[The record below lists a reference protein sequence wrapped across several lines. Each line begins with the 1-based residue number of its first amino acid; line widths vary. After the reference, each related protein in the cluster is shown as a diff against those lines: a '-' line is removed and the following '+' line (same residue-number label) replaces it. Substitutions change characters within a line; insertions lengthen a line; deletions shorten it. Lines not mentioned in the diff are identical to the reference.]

1 MTIFAAARS
10 WAATPIPIRKDE
22 NGMVNNGD
30 AKPLHISRDLRARQH
45 VRKDAVIE
53 QDVSVE
59 MTRFNIPPTWRV
71 NAASEVMGK

>member
-1 MTIFAAARS
+1 
-10 WAATPIPIRKDE
+10 
-22 NGMVNNGD
+22 MVNNGD